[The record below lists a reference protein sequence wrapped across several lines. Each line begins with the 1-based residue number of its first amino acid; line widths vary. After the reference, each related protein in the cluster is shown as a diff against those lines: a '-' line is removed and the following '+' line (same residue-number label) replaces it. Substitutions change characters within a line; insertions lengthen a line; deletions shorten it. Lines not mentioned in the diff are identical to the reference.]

1 MTAAAA
7 PNPSAA
13 EPEAQPK
20 QPGID
25 TPCETTRARFD
36 FYVAGPFFNDEEVHS
51 MERLEAVLEVHGRKL
66 FKPRFGEEE
75 NRVHDEDWPKLCFD
89 KDIAGIR
96 DSDAV
101 IANLIDGDTG
111 TMFEIGYAY
120 SRGTPVYGY
129 YEGLK
134 PSDTIN
140 LMIAQ
145 SVREVFT
152 GPDDLAHWLE
162 TGEHAQPGFRQF

>member
-1 MTAAAA
+1 MAAAA
-7 PNPSAA
+7 SPNPSNTG
-13 EPEAQPK
+13 PEDQRPFD
-20 QPGID
+20 IRS
-25 TPCETTRARFD
+25 ETTPGHFD
-36 FYVAGPFFNDEEVHS
+36 FYVAGPFFNDAQIHS
-51 MERLEAVLEVHGRKL
+51 MERLEAALESSGRKL

-75 NRVHDEDWPKLCFD
+75 NRIHDENWPKLCFD
-89 KDIAGIR
+89 KDIVGIH

-120 SRGTPVYGY
+120 SRGMPVYAY
-129 YEGLK
+129 YEGVN

-145 SVREVFT
+145 SVSEVFA

-162 TGEHAQPGFRQF
+162 TGEHEAPQFKQF

>member
-7 PNPSAA
+7 PVPTDDQTFDAQA
-13 EPEAQPK
+13 KPQEPHEPH
-20 QPGID
+20 
-25 TPCETTRARFD
+25 EHYD
-36 FYVAGPFFNDEEVHS
+36 FYVAGPFFNDEEIHS
-51 MERLEAVLEVHGRKL
+51 MERLEAVLESHGRKL
-66 FKPRFGEEE
+66 FKPRFGEADKRE
-75 NRVHDEDWPKLCFD
+75 HDAAWPRFCFEQ
-89 KDIAGIR
+89 DIDGIH

-120 SRGTPVYGY
+120 SRGMPVYAY
-129 YEGLK
+129 YEGVK
-134 PSDTIN
+134 PADTIN

-145 SVREVFT
+145 SVSAVFA

-162 TGEHAQPGFRQF
+162 TGEHTQPEFKQF